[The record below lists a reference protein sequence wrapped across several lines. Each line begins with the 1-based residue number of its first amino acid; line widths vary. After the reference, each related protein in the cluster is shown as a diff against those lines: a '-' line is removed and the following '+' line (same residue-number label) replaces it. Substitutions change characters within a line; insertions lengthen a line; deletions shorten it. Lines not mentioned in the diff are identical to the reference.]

1 MDYQAKFIGRE
12 KLANEVTVLH
22 IEKPE
27 GFRFLAGQYCLVSVP
42 DIGFQDDRGLRRAF
56 SIGSSPLEKELLFV
70 TKLGG
75 SALKRTMA
83 EMAPG
88 SVITLGQPLGSLTLP
103 EDKTTPLVFLAGG
116 LGIAPFRSLCRYA
129 TDAATGH
136 AITLFYSSRTPE
148 ETPFLDELQRMPE
161 QNSRLRVAV
170 TMTRVGE
177 DRARWS
183 GLTGR
188 LSAEMIK
195 GQCSAWESAR
205 YYIAGPP
212 VMADAMRQTLEEM
225 HIPEGRIKVELFA
238 GA

>member
-1 MDYQAKFIGRE
+1 MNYTAKFIGRE
-12 KLANEVTVLH
+12 KLAAEVTLFR

-42 DIGFQDDRGLRRAF
+42 DIGFQDDRGLRRTF
-56 SIGSSPLEKELLFV
+56 SISSSPLDKELLFV
-70 TKLGG
+70 TKLSG

-88 SVITLGQPLGSLTLP
+88 CAVTLGQPLGALTLP
-103 EDKTTPLVFLAGG
+103 ENTATPLAFLAGG
-116 LGIAPFRSLCRYA
+116 VGIAPFRSMCRYA
-129 TDAATGH
+129 ADAATGH
-136 AITLFYSSRTPE
+136 TITLFYSSRTPE
-148 ETPFLDELQRMPE
+148 ETPFLDELTAMPE
-161 QNSRLRVAV
+161 RNSRLRVVA

-177 DRARWS
+177 DPARWS

-195 GQCSAWESAR
+195 GQCAAWESAG

-225 HIPEGRIKVELFA
+225 HIPQGRIKIELFA
-238 GA
+238 GY

>member
-1 MDYQAKFIGRE
+1 MDYKATFIGRE
-12 KLANEVTVLH
+12 KLAAEVTVFH
-22 IEKPE
+22 IEKPD

-42 DIGFQDDRGLRRAF
+42 DMGFQDDRGLRRPF

-75 SALKRTMA
+75 SALKRTMG

-88 SVITLGQPLGSLTLP
+88 TAITIGQPYGFLTLP
-103 EDKTTPLVFLAGG
+103 ETTATPLVFLAGG
-116 LGIAPFRSLCRYA
+116 VGIAPFRSLCRYA

-148 ETPFLDELQRMPE
+148 ETPFLDELTAMPG
-161 QNSRLRVAV
+161 QNSRLRVVA
-170 TMTRVGE
+170 TMTRLAEGP
-177 DRARWS
+177 ARWN

-188 LSAEMIK
+188 LSAAMIK
-195 GQCSAWESAR
+195 GQCAAWESAE

-212 VMADAMRQTLEEM
+212 VMADAMKQTLEEL
-225 HIPEGRIKVELFA
+225 HIPQGRIKIELFA
-238 GA
+238 GG